1 MARLVR
7 GQIRYLKETQ
17 YVESAKAIGAST
29 PRILFRH
36 LLPNA
41 IAPIVVSMSMG
52 MGVYV
57 GTEIFLSW
65 LGLGIQPP
73 RPSLGTMLLQ
83 GGHISVIREEPWML
97 LAPGLAAWTLILAWN
112 LLGAALNDVLNPRT
126 R

>member
-1 MARLVR
+1 
-7 GQIRYLKETQ
+7 
-17 YVESAKAIGAST
+17 
-29 PRILFRH
+29 
-36 LLPNA
+36 
-41 IAPIVVSMSMG
+41 

-73 RPSLGTMLLQ
+73 RPRLGTMLLQ
-83 GGHISVIREEPWML
+83 GGHISVIREEAWML

-112 LLGAALNDVLNPRT
+112 LLGDALNDVLNPRT